1 MNDLKSQHSSLKST
15 SDLQLQAIE
24 KELLAKLSEI
34 SDVESNLLKESK
46 DKQDIVN
53 DLKNVTN
60 ERDDLKLKNTAL
72 TLRSEDLQNQVETE

>member
-60 ERDDLKLKNTAL
+60 ERDDLKLKNSAL
-72 TLRSEDLQNQVETE
+72 TLRIEDLQNQVETE

>member
-34 SDVESNLLKESK
+34 SEVESNLLKESK

-53 DLKNVTN
+53 DLKNATN
-60 ERDDLKLKNTAL
+60 ERDDFKLKNSAL
-72 TLRSEDLQNQVETE
+72 TLRIEDLQNQVETE

>member
-34 SDVESNLLKESK
+34 SEVESNLLKESK

-60 ERDDLKLKNTAL
+60 ERDDLKLKNSAL
-72 TLRSEDLQNQVETE
+72 TLRIEDLQNQVETE